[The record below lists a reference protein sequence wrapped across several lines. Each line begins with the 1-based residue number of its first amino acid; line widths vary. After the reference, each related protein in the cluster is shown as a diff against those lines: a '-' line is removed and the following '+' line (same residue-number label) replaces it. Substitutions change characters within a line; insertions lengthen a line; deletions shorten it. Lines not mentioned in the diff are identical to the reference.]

1 LRLCAVGAFN
11 HCTNLEIQNMNNTHL
26 SRRVDNAKRDF
37 EDIIDELIAE
47 VEELECDKD
56 KMQDE
61 IDSLNATIEKMAER
75 ISELE
80 SA

>member
-1 LRLCAVGAFN
+1 
-11 HCTNLEIQNMNNTHL
+11 MNNTHL

-37 EDIIDELIAE
+37 EVIIDELIAE
-47 VEELECDKD
+47 VEELEADKD
-56 KMQDE
+56 KMQNE
-61 IDSLNATIEKMAER
+61 IDNLNATIETMAKR